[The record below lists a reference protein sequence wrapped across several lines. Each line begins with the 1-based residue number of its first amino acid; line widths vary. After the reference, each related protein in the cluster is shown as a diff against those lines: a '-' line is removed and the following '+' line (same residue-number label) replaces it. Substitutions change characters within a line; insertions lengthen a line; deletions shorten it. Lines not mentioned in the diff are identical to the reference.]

1 MEERPKPQQ
10 RDGWPAWLQ
19 FVLGVAGIV
28 VTVAGI
34 IALSASKAP
43 APIAVQPRSTP
54 VAIEVAAPLTREP
67 MPAERPSRDEAGP
80 KPDAVKCLGGVL
92 LHRYG
97 NEWRNVGHC

>member
-43 APIAVQPRSTP
+43 APIAAAPRSTP
-54 VAIEVAAPLTREP
+54 VAIEVAAPLTPEP
-67 MPAERPSRDEAGP
+67 MPEERPSRDEAGP

-97 NEWRNVGHC
+97 NEWRNVGNC

>member
-43 APIAVQPRSTP
+43 APASPQVHDTP
-54 VAIEVAAPLTREP
+54 VAIEAEAPLTP
-67 MPAERPSRDEAGP
+67 AAMPAERPSRAEAGP